1 MIKYLCGTFSRSIS
15 AMFSETEM
23 NKSQFF
29 SSPGI
34 IFLTLILIT
43 LAFLSAR
50 SAAAY
55 WNLVKN
61 WNGMPSGQSDVKY
74 ENGNIENSKAQASK
88 SEKTEKNIAS
98 KNEGMAARNTDDQIK
113 NEDIR
118 ANNTATNDSNSN
130 GKNKSDYNANKSE
143 PAKNLSEGQKN
154 LAADAITYH
163 VFEKLAR
170 KASSASI
177 TGDFNGW
184 KKNGIPL
191 KKNEDGIWQT
201 RLPLLPGTYS
211 YVYIVDGEEQLDDFS
226 TDFKIKNGRK
236 VSVLTIK

>member
-1 MIKYLCGTFSRSIS
+1 
-15 AMFSETEM
+15 MFSETEM

-34 IFLTLILIT
+34 IFLKLILIT

-61 WNGMPSGQSDVKY
+61 WNGMTSGQSDVKY

-88 SEKTEKNIAS
+88 SEKTEKNIVS

-118 ANNTATNDSNSN
+118 ANNAATNDSNAN
-130 GKNKSDYNANKSE
+130 GKNKSDYNADKSE

-184 KKNGIPL
+184 KKNGIPITTL
-191 KKNEDGIWQT
+191 DIPATYNYNGNWYKIVEIMEELILDIFWKNSVIKSIES
-201 RLPLLPGTYS
+201 RLIEFPKMTG
-211 YVYIVDGEEQLDDFS
+211 
-226 TDFKIKNGRK
+226 
-236 VSVLTIK
+236 VSL